1 MDLLISSLL
10 ATGPFLFISQVALV
24 YANSIIATPFSWFIV
39 IIPALIFGL
48 VVQVHAVNSII
59 DFVDDLYGGSM
70 LEKILC
76 ASLILLIAIAP
87 IAFLLTTILLAAV
100 GDYSIGIYYAFIPV
114 LLIEVY
120 ALSVFVISFIF
131 EWWESNVIRVKKF
144 RLLTCVSLSVI
155 FCQVMLCLTPW
166 LKSYAWLSGL
176 LPVMLG
182 SCTIIFFIRVLY

>member
-10 ATGPFLFISQVALV
+10 ATGSFLFISQVALV
-24 YANSIIATPFSWFIV
+24 YANSIITTPFSWFIV
-39 IIPALIFGL
+39 IIPALICEI
-48 VVQVHAVNSII
+48 VVQVLIVIFVN
-59 DFVDDLYGGSM
+59 FVEDLYGSM
-70 LEKILC
+70 LQKILDS
-76 ASLILLIAIAP
+76 SLILLIAFAP

-120 ALSVFVISFIF
+120 ASLVFVLSFFF
-131 EWWESNVIRVKKF
+131 EWLESNINNRVKKF
-144 RLLTCVSLSVI
+144 GLLTCVSLSFI